1 MATQLAPEAPQF
13 TYRSSP
19 TAIEAFTAWL
29 KENPQAFPPHTHK
42 WDVSRS
48 DIYVED
54 RWQPIFAEM
63 RREAPVNFVPESPYG
78 AYWNVVNHKAI
89 QHVESLPELFSS
101 SWKYGGITIGDPPA
115 DTDPA
120 LLAERQPPMFIA
132 MDRPEHTGQRR
143 CDALQE
149 CPHHR
154 RGQYRRDAA
163 QVW

>member
-63 RREAPVNFVPESPYG
+63 RREAPV
-78 AYWNVVNHKAI
+78 
-89 QHVESLPELFSS
+89 
-101 SWKYGGITIGDPPA
+101 
-115 DTDPA
+115 
-120 LLAERQPPMFIA
+120 
-132 MDRPEHTGQRR
+132 
-143 CDALQE
+143 
-149 CPHHR
+149 
-154 RGQYRRDAA
+154 
-163 QVW
+163 